1 MPCLAIH
8 LAVAKKYLEKHP
20 EENKEEFILGSI
32 APDIDL
38 PNIENYMKVIKD
50 INNKNN
56 RHFGENYRTN
66 NFIEYMKRKVNFNKF
81 FSIND
86 INTSFLRAYF
96 LHLICD
102 YYFFGKYIKDD
113 IFKNMSLDEAIKV
126 GYNEYNI
133 ITPILI
139 KKYNLEIPK
148 EIKDLISEKGIGNLK
163 ILNESTIDKFIEEMS
178 STDLESEKKQ
188 LVIEKNKFES
198 WR

>member
-20 EENKEEFILGSI
+20 EENKEEFMLGSI

-38 PNIENYMKVIKD
+38 PNIEKYMKVIKD
-50 INNKNN
+50 INNKKN
-56 RHFGENYRTN
+56 RHFGENNPN
-66 NFIEYMKRKVNFNKF
+66 NNLVQYMKRKINFNKF
-81 FSIND
+81 FSLND

-139 KKYNLEIPK
+139 KKYDLEIPK
-148 EIKDLISEKGIGNLK
+148 EIKDLISGKGIGNLK

-178 STDLESEKKQ
+178 NINLDNKKKE
-188 LVIEKNKFES
+188 LIS
-198 WR
+198 S

>member
-8 LAVAKKYLEKHP
+8 LAAAKKYLEKHP

-66 NFIEYMKRKVNFNKF
+66 NFIKYMKRKVNFGKF

-96 LHLICD
+96 LHLVCD
-102 YYFFGKYIKDD
+102 YYFFDEYINKEPFLN
-113 IFKNMSLDEAIKV
+113 ISLEEAIKI

-133 ITPILI
+133 IIPKLI

-148 EIKDLISEKGIGNLK
+148 KNKNLISEKGIGNLK
-163 ILNESTIDKFIEEMS
+163 ILNESTIDKFIEDMS
-178 STDLESEKKQ
+178 NINLENKKKE
-188 LVIEKNKFES
+188 LIS
-198 WR
+198 S